1 MRRDEKKQVKNNNKI
16 KWSGKKKFI
25 PEGWKLLVN
34 RNSFIKHY
42 FKKTSVAVPQGKQF
56 QEAISFENFISPQ
69 KRALENAY
77 QPTAYRRT
85 TNN

>member
-34 RNSFIKHY
+34 RNFFIKNY
-42 FKKTSVAVPQGKQF
+42 FKKTSVAVPQG
-56 QEAISFENFISPQ
+56 
-69 KRALENAY
+69 
-77 QPTAYRRT
+77 
-85 TNN
+85 